1 MPNWCQN
8 ILTVSGPVEA
18 VNGFVEAV
26 KTDDSP
32 LSLSTLYPLP
42 DAVEKGEIIQGNNG
56 IRIAT
61 MSNAEYNWH
70 VKHWGTKW
78 DVCDVTSHE
87 SIGDGTKTVTYRF
100 ESAWSPPVEWLEHV
114 VMNNDGLVNGLSF
127 TLAYCEAGV
136 GYVGMASGDSSVGIY
151 VDDTDD
157 LYDLEFAHAAEEVGF
172 EGWVA
177 MYEEYEGNTV
187 Y

>member
-8 ILTVSGPVEA
+8 ILTVSGPVED

-42 DAVEKGEIIQGNNG
+42 DDVEKGEIIQGNNG

-78 DVCDVTSHE
+78 DVCEVTSHE
-87 SIGDGTKTVTYRF
+87 SIGDGVKTVTYRF

-114 VMNNDGLVNGLSF
+114 VMDNDDLMNGLSF

-151 VDDTDD
+151 DDESGD
-157 LYDLEFAHAAEEVGF
+157 LCDIEFAEAAESVGF

-177 MYEEYEGNTV
+177 MYEEHEGNPV

>member
-18 VNGFVEAV
+18 VDKFIEVV

-42 DAVEKGEIIQGNNG
+42 DDVKRGEVLTHNG
-56 IRIAT
+56 VSIPT
-61 MSNAEYNWH
+61 MSDEEYRWH

-78 DVCDVTSHE
+78 DVCDVISHE
-87 SIGDGTKTVTYRF
+87 SVSDGTKTVTYRF
-100 ESAWSPPVEWLEHV
+100 DSAWSPPVEWMEHV
-114 VMNNDGLVNGLSF
+114 VMNNNDLMDGLSF
-127 TLAYCEAGV
+127 TLAYCEAGG
-136 GYVGMASGDSSVGIY
+136 GYVGEASGDSSVGIY
-151 VDDTDD
+151 IDDMED
-157 LYDLEFAHAAEEVGF
+157 LYDLEFAEAAESVGF
-172 EGWVA
+172 EGYVE
-177 MYEEYEGNTV
+177 MYEEYEGNTI